1 MDQKTGRAATQPSHF
16 IADTVGARYEPDAPG
31 SLEAADEEVHPG
43 EDARGH
49 VKASPR
55 TGRIVVGVDGSPESL
70 KALNQAA
77 HLADLL
83 NTKLEIIT
91 TWRQYVAYAES
102 VAINWSPAGDAQ
114 EIVAE
119 AAAAEFGSTLPD
131 WVTSSTREGS
141 AAHQLIE
148 ASSGADMLVVGS
160 RGHGGVAGL
169 LLGSVS
175 SACAE
180 EAHCPVLVV
189 R

>member
-1 MDQKTGRAATQPSHF
+1 MDQKTGTAATQPSHF

-31 SLEAADEEVHPG
+31 TQRAKEQVHPG
-43 EDARGH
+43 EDARGR
-49 VKASPR
+49 AEAGPR
-55 TGRIVVGVDGSPESL
+55 TGRIVVGVDGSPVSL
-70 KALNQAA
+70 KALNRAA

-91 TWRQYVAYAES
+91 TWQQYVAYAET
-102 VAINWSPAGDAQ
+102 VAVDWSPARDAQ

-119 AAAAEFGSTLPD
+119 AAGAEFGGTVPD
-131 WVTSSTREGS
+131 WVTASTREGT

-148 ASSGADMLVVGS
+148 ASRGADMLVLGS
-160 RGHGGVAGL
+160 RGHGGVVGL

-180 EAHCPVLVV
+180 EAYCPVLVV